1 MGCDARDLTP
11 LPYTGRTYTIT
22 DGTWAGGPALRSF
35 ERIADDWALDGPQ
48 RAAALGVDPALLN
61 EWTSEART
69 GDFPLL
75 PDDVFVALSNVLVL
89 RRELTGRGVAD
100 QDGWLRRPYD
110 DSLFC
115 LPGNQWY
122 APSRPIEA
130 TPMETMLKGGVR
142 WVREIFHPRGPLS
155 PYICP
160 DYEMLATED
169 HDWLPAPSRR
179 ALISGPAL
187 RSFHKVMDAWGVG
200 DEIRERLG
208 AGPDH
213 HGLTRIAQN
222 YGHVELDQ
230 LALARI
236 SHVLHVREC
245 LFNLAGPDA
254 DQWAFQRAWLREP
267 HPELFGDDRTPAEI
281 IAHDHD
287 GAFRVRCALAHLSGL
302 AAWETG
308 PDIYDER
315 VLCHEVAPWLPGS
328 AADLESR
335 CRAGAA

>member
-35 ERIADDWALDGPQ
+35 ERIADEWKLDGDQ
-48 RAAALGVDPALLN
+48 RAAVLSVSLREL
-61 EWTSEART
+61 EWWSRDART
-69 GDFPLL
+69 GGFPAL
-75 PDDVFVALSNVLVL
+75 PEHVLEELTHVLVL
-89 RRELTGRGVAD
+89 HRELARSCVGHSF
-100 QDGWLRRPYD
+100 WLRLPYRED
-110 DSLFC
+110 QALDFPGDS
-115 LPGNQWY
+115 
-122 APSRPIEA
+122 
-130 TPMETMLKGGVR
+130 TPLDTILRGEVR
-142 WVREIFHPRGPLS
+142 WVRELFHPKDLGNYR
-155 PYICP
+155 CP
-160 DYEMLATED
+160 DYEMLAIED

-179 ALISGPAL
+179 ARLSGAGL

-200 DEIRERLG
+200 DETRERLG

-267 HPELFGDDRTPAEI
+267 KSELFGDDRTPAEI
-281 IAHDHD
+281 MASESD

-302 AAWETG
+302 PAWKTG

-315 VLCHEVAPWLPGS
+315 VLCHEAAPWLPGS